1 MNKKAAASVSFFL
14 SLLSFLE
21 EDLGVPGTMISR
33 FGVDR
38 GDRWP
43 RDLLLLSTILSILA
57 RHLHNVPGNLWRL
70 VEPDRL

>member
-1 MNKKAAASVSFFL
+1 MNKLILPRFFSL

-21 EDLGVPGTMISR
+21 EDFGVPGTMISR

-38 GDRWP
+38 ADRWP
-43 RDLLLLSTILSILA
+43 RDLLLSTILSILA